1 MERSCEKQ
9 PKSRKFDLSVT
20 MQLQEESEFIILA
33 TQDMPAINNITLPGK
48 TFWMNCTSFSIL
60 FTVFFLC
67 IERSLTPYYTVKV
80 SFWKTFST
88 LEAVS
93 GLNGWLFMLIIDC
106 EKQAWLMD
114 LIVPSTNVIAD
125 TLGGGGWGGD
135 LVSLSEG
142 PKWRGTREK
151 NIGLSPNIWNNPTLS
166 F

>member
-67 IERSLTPYYTVKV
+67 FERSLTPYYTVKV

-93 GLNGWLFMLIIDC
+93 SLNGWLFMLIIDC

-125 TLGGGGWGGD
+125 TLGGVGGGGRFSV
-135 LVSLSEG
+135 LERGSEMAG
-142 PKWRGTREK
+142 YAREK
-151 NIGLSPNIWNNPTLS
+151 YWFVSKHMK
-166 F
+166 

>member
-33 TQDMPAINNITLPGK
+33 TLPGK
-48 TFWMNCTSFSIL
+48 TFWMSCTSFSIL

-93 GLNGWLFMLIIDC
+93 SLNGWLFMLIIDC

-125 TLGGGGWGGD
+125 TLGGWGGGEIQCPWARVRNGGVRERKI
-135 LVSLSEG
+135 LVCLQTYEI
-142 PKWRGTREK
+142 TQH
-151 NIGLSPNIWNNPTLS
+151 
-166 F
+166 